1 MARSSEIAKVQESVR
16 RRLWQIGNGMC
27 YMCRKELDSG
37 NSKLQPS
44 AKVAHI
50 IARGPTGP
58 RANPDVPIA
67 IRNSIENLMLMCPDC
82 HDKIDNNPGL
92 YTVELLRELKGQHEV
107 WAASIRQSGQPWRA
121 RYLTVDFVN
130 LPRILA
136 LPGGEAIWEAA
147 QSLGIDD
154 SKPLRTTGFR
164 SGAFVGRITPIFENL
179 DARAIPLNSDTAP
192 FIQSGAFVSFNAR
205 MRAKNIPASRQ
216 LSTAHSN
223 PKAGML
229 IYESNGIGISIRF
242 DLRWLT
248 TETALNDLLTARSN
262 GIIYAGVGVVV
273 NVTPKSFQISA
284 MVFGKL
290 MTPDA
295 AVIYA
300 LMEPQRD
307 GKEIPR
313 TISLDD
319 LFND

>member
-1 MARSSEIAKVQESVR
+1 
-16 RRLWQIGNGMC
+16 
-27 YMCRKELDSG
+27 
-37 NSKLQPS
+37 
-44 AKVAHI
+44 
-50 IARGPTGP
+50 
-58 RANPDVPIA
+58 
-67 IRNSIENLMLMCPDC
+67 
-82 HDKIDNNPGL
+82 
-92 YTVELLRELKGQHEV
+92 
-107 WAASIRQSGQPWRA
+107 
-121 RYLTVDFVN
+121 
-130 LPRILA
+130 
-136 LPGGEAIWEAA
+136 
-147 QSLGIDD
+147 
-154 SKPLRTTGFR
+154 
-164 SGAFVGRITPIFENL
+164 
-179 DARAIPLNSDTAP
+179 
-192 FIQSGAFVSFNAR
+192 
-205 MRAKNIPASRQ
+205 
-216 LSTAHSN
+216 
-223 PKAGML
+223 ML
-229 IYESNGIGISIRF
+229 IYESNGISISIRF